1 MFLLKKYIFPLVK
14 IRHLTY
20 LNLSK
25 SYPIWLLKTKIM
37 IVKLAEGNLKTK
49 YGIFKECLYYDGQKE
64 AIAFFMGDLQNAED
78 VLCRVHSSCIFG
90 HYFNSIE
97 CDCQE
102 QMDVSQQLIQQ
113 AGQGIIILL
122 DQEGKGN
129 GHFALLNSV
138 AHKGKG
144 VKQADAYE
152 AVGFKKDA
160 RDFRSAAKILQ
171 DLGVQ
176 SIRMLTNNEKKVRTL
191 SEFGIEVKGTREI
204 KL

>member
-1 MFLLKKYIFPLVK
+1 
-14 IRHLTY
+14 
-20 LNLSK
+20 
-25 SYPIWLLKTKIM
+25 M
-37 IVKLAEGNLKTK
+37 IVKLTQTDIKTK
-49 YGIFKECLYYDGQKE
+49 FGLFKEALYYDGQKE
-64 AIAFFMGDLQNAED
+64 SIVLFLGDIEDAQD

-102 QMDVSQQLIQQ
+102 QMDISQQLIAR
-113 AGQGIIILL
+113 AGKGIIILL

-129 GHFALLNSV
+129 GHFALMNSIQ
-138 AHKGKG
+138 HKRKG

-160 RDFRSAAKILQ
+160 RDFTAAAKILQ
-171 DLGVQ
+171 DLGVK
-176 SIRMLTNNEKKVRTL
+176 SIKMLTNNPDKVRTL
-191 SEFGIEVKGTREI
+191 SEFGIKVNGTQEI